1 MLTALLAKIVITQ
14 TMKKLFISM
23 ALIAALAGASITTAF
38 AQEKKTETAS
48 TNAVATTKSQIVPF
62 RGTVASVDAVAK
74 SVTLQGEKKQVLLI
88 TPQTKIFKGG
98 KVVTFE
104 AITPDH
110 KVQGSKALN
119 SEGKYEVRTF
129 KIVEAKTPPAVTSSN
144 APALTR

>member
-1 MLTALLAKIVITQ
+1 
-14 TMKKLFISM
+14 MKKLFISI
-23 ALIAALAGASITTAF
+23 ALLASLAGASTTTSF
-38 AQEKKTETAS
+38 ALETKPETAS
-48 TNAVATTKSQIVPF
+48 TNAVAATKSKIVPF

-74 SVTLQGEKKQVLLI
+74 SVTLQGEKKQVLFI

-119 SEGKYEVRTF
+119 SEGKYEVRTL

-144 APALTR
+144 TPALTR